1 MVRAVGNESVISRPF
16 CGWFRGFGVI
26 RSLRME
32 PLTFAI
38 LGPLQVHRGTE
49 PLAIG
54 SGRQAELLALL
65 VVHRNTAVATERLVE
80 DLWDGRPPET
90 AAKIIQNAVSALRR
104 ALGDASGAVLV
115 TRGRGYVL
123 VTSEGGTDVDL
134 AEQLLEQGRAELA
147 AGNAADAARTL
158 RTALG
163 LWRGTPLP
171 EVAYRSFARDEIA
184 RLEELRL
191 VVLEERIAADL
202 ARGERAELVPE
213 LEQLV
218 ARHPLREGFRGQL
231 MLALYRSGRQ
241 ARALQVYSDGRIAL
255 SEELGI
261 EPGENLK
268 RLELAILDHDPD
280 LEGPSRPRALPVVRG
295 RERLVLVTGV
305 TVLAVAA
312 AAALWTSRSGSA
324 AAVSVGGNTIGL
336 IDPAS
341 GHLLADFPA
350 GTAPSK
356 VVTAGDV
363 AWALSED
370 DGTVTRID
378 LKTGRPRAYRLT
390 AGRASD
396 MVLGGGWLWISVV
409 GNAPAGKA
417 TAALV
422 RLDPDTMTAEGTV
435 SLPGAGESSDRVPLT
450 YASDHETLYAAAF
463 GDLTAIDPITRR
475 TTPAAQGVDAEA
487 LASGLG
493 AVWATFAGRTGPG
506 LERIDPAGAHVRR
519 TILPAQ
525 SVGSLAVAGNSVWV
539 ADPLSGDVWRVDPA
553 ATSKPQRV
561 PVGESALRVSA
572 AGTDVWVADAV
583 SGTIARISP
592 HGQRVTV
599 HRYPIGETPRSVAAG
614 TAGAVVAVAPGGGP
628 PALTGNVKLQGL
640 RSAGCGPL
648 LHGSGEPDHLIAADF
663 QLGGFASSATL
674 PMRQAIVYTLR
685 QHEFRA
691 GPYSVAFQACDDTGT
706 DGNWNA
712 ARCASNAR
720 RFAQTPAVIG
730 LIGPFNSGC
739 AQQELT
745 QLNAAGPL
753 AVISP
758 SASRPGLTR
767 GGPGTQP
774 EEPDVYRPSGI
785 AGFARVI
792 PSDDM
797 QGIAL
802 GRLASGLK
810 LRHVYL
816 YRPSDEYGAA
826 VGAAF
831 AATARA
837 AGIRVLDSPSYALSA
852 HLGRRLR
859 KAGFDGVVI
868 AGQLDPIT
876 ARIIR
881 QAGEGSP
888 GRPLALL
895 GGAFMMVIQGSDAL
909 ARAAQGRANG
919 MYVAWEGVSDPLRQ
933 LPPAGT
939 RFARAFSATQ
949 PDPEIGFYTPYAAQA
964 ADVLLTAIAHS
975 DGTRASVSRE
985 LLDVRIR
992 DGILGSVRFTPHGDM
1007 TINRIP
1013 ILRFDS
1019 DAPSMPAVYDVINV
1033 APSTG

>member
-1 MVRAVGNESVISRPF
+1 
-16 CGWFRGFGVI
+16 
-26 RSLRME
+26 ME

-49 PLAIG
+49 PRAIG

-65 VVHRNTAVATERLVE
+65 VMHRNIAVATERLVD

-90 AAKIIQNAVSALRR
+90 AAKIVQNAVSALRR
-104 ALGDASGAVLV
+104 ALGDESGAVLV
-115 TRGRGYVL
+115 TQGRGYML
-123 VTSEGGTDVDL
+123 VTAEGGTDVDH

-171 EVAYRSFARDEIA
+171 EIAYRSFARDEIA

-231 MLALYRSGRQ
+231 MLALYRAGRQ
-241 ARALQVYSDGRIAL
+241 ARALQVYSEGRIAL

-261 EPGENLK
+261 EPGEHLK
-268 RLELAILDHDPD
+268 RLERAILDHDPELD
-280 LEGPSRPRALPVVRG
+280 GPTRTRTLPVVRG
-295 RERLVLVTGV
+295 RERLVLATGV
-305 TVLAVAA
+305 IVLAVAA
-312 AAALWTSRSGSA
+312 AAALWMSRSGSA
-324 AAVSVGGNTIGL
+324 AVTVGGNTVGL

-341 GHLLADFPA
+341 GRILGDFTPV
-350 GTAPSK
+350 GAPSK
-356 VVTAGDV
+356 VVTSGRL
-363 AWALSED
+363 AWTMSE
-370 DGTVTRID
+370 GGSITRID
-378 LKTGRPRAYRLT
+378 LNTGSRRLFRAP
-390 AGRASD
+390 GRASD
-396 MVLGGGWLWISVV
+396 MVLGGGWLWISTVS
-409 GNAPAGKA
+409 NAPAGKA
-417 TAALV
+417 TAAVV
-422 RLDPDTMTAEGTV
+422 RLDRDTMTAEGAV
-435 SLPGAGESSDRVPLT
+435 PLPGAGESSDRVPLT
-450 YASDHETLYAAAF
+450 YGSDQEKVFAAAF
-463 GDLTAIDPITRR
+463 GELSSIDPTTRRR
-475 TTPAAQGVDAEA
+475 TTLAADGVDAEA

-493 AVWATFAGRTGPG
+493 AVWATFAGLTGPG
-506 LERIDPAGAHVRR
+506 LERIDPAGPHVRR

-525 SVGSLAVAGNSVWV
+525 SVGSLAVAGSSVWV

-561 PVGESALRVSA
+561 PVGESALGVSA
-572 AGTDVWVADAV
+572 AGTNVWVADGV
-583 SGTIARISP
+583 NGTIARISP
-592 HGQRVTV
+592 HGQRVVV
-599 HRYPIGETPRSVAAG
+599 HRYPVGETPRSVAAG
-614 TAGAVVAVAPGGGP
+614 TAGALVAVAPGGGP
-628 PALTGNVKLQGL
+628 PALTGNVQLPGL
-640 RSAGCGPL
+640 PSAGCGPL
-648 LHGSGEPDHLIAADF
+648 LHGSAEPDHLIAADF

-685 QHEFRA
+685 QHDFRA
-691 GPYSVAFQACDDTGT
+691 GPYRVAFQACDDTGT
-706 DGNWNA
+706 DGGWNA
-712 ARCASNAR
+712 ARCFGNAR
-720 RFAQTPAVIG
+720 RFAQTPAMIG

-739 AQQELT
+739 AQVELRR
-745 QLNAAGPL
+745 LNAAGPL

-758 SASRPGLTR
+758 SASRPGFTH
-767 GGPGTQP
+767 GGPGTLP
-774 EEPDVYRPSGI
+774 VEPDVYRPSGI
-785 AGFARVI
+785 ASFARVI

-802 GRLASGLK
+802 GRLARELK
-810 LRHVYL
+810 LRRVSL
-816 YRPSDEYGAA
+816 YRTPGDPYAAA
-826 VGAAF
+826 VGYAF

-837 AGIRVLDSPSYALSA
+837 AGIRVLDSPAYALRP

-859 KAGFDGVVI
+859 TAGFDGVVI
-868 AGQLDPIT
+868 AGQLDPTT

-881 QAGEGSP
+881 QVGDGSP

-895 GGAFMMVIQGSDAL
+895 SDAFMMQELQGSDAL

-939 RFARAFSATQ
+939 RFARTFSATQ

-964 ADVLLTAIAHS
+964 AEVLLRAISHS
-975 DGTRASVSRE
+975 DGSRASVSRE
-985 LLDVRIR
+985 LLRVQISN
-992 DGILGSVRFTPHGDM
+992 GILGPVRFTSNGDM
-1007 TINRIP
+1007 TINRLP

-1019 DAPSMPAVYDVINV
+1019 DAPDSPGVYDVINV
-1033 APSTG
+1033 APATG